1 MAAMDTYDVA
11 VIGGG
16 PGGYV
21 AAIRAGQ
28 LGLKTACIEKW
39 PAAGS
44 GVVYGGT
51 CLNVGCIP
59 SKALLESSH
68 RFEEAGGAGFAAHG
82 VKVSGLKLDLGAM
95 QKRKEK
101 IVGELTGG
109 IRLLLKKNKVDAI
122 AGCARLAKIG
132 DQCEIEVDGKRIAA
146 GNVIIATGSVSRPIA
161 AAPVDNK
168 MIVDNVGALEFSEV
182 PKRLC
187 VIGAGVIGL
196 ELGSVWRRL
205 GSEVVILEA
214 LPDFLAAADAAIAK
228 AALREFTRQGL
239 KISMGC
245 TVEKAEVAGKKVK
258 VSWNDGGRSHSDS
271 FDRLI
276 VAVGRIPCT
285 EGLGAAEAGLQVDSA
300 GRIAVDEH
308 CRTAHANVY
317 AIGDVVRGPM
327 LAHKAEEEGVMVA
340 ELIAGGKPE
349 VEYGCIPWVIYTHP
363 EIAWVGR
370 TERQLKEDGVDCRAG
385 SFPFIANGRAK
396 GIGDTVGMVKIL
408 AERESD
414 RVVGVHILGGTASDM
429 IAEAVLAMEFGASAE
444 DIARTCH
451 AHPTLSEAVKEAAL
465 AVDARAIHG

>member
-1 MAAMDTYDVA
+1 METYDVA

-28 LGLKTACIEKW
+28 LGLKTACIERW
-39 PAAGS
+39 PAASGS
-44 GVVYGGT
+44 DVVYGGT

-68 RFEEAGGAGFAAHG
+68 RFEEAAEEFAAHG
-82 VKVSGLKLDLGAM
+82 VKVGGVKLDLATM
-95 QKRKEK
+95 QKRKDK

-109 IRLLLKKNKVDAI
+109 IRLLLKKNKVEPI
-122 AGCARLAKIG
+122 AGTARLAKIG
-132 DQCEIEVDGKRIAA
+132 SQCEIEIGDRKIAA
-146 GNVIIATGSVSRPIA
+146 TNVIIATGSVSRPIP

-168 MIVDNVGALEFSEV
+168 MIVDNIGALAFTEV

-214 LPDFLAAADAAIAK
+214 MPEFLAATDSALAK

-245 TVEKAEVAGKKVK
+245 KVDQAQVAGKKVK
-258 VSWNDGGRSHSDS
+258 VSWSDGGKQHSDS

-276 VAVGRIPCT
+276 VAVGRIACT
-285 EGLGAAEAGLQVDSA
+285 EGLGATEAGLKIDAA
-300 GRIAVDEH
+300 GRIEVDEH

-340 ELIAGGKPE
+340 ELIAGQKPE
-349 VEYGCIPWVIYTHP
+349 VEYDCIPWVIYTHP

-370 TERQLKEDGVDCRAG
+370 TEAQLKEAGVAYRAG

-408 AERESD
+408 AEKESD
-414 RVVGVHILGGTASDM
+414 RVVGVHMLGGNASDM

-465 AVDARAIHG
+465 AVDGRAIHS